1 MKKNF
6 WFITL
11 CVFLIIALFTGLNLP
26 LRIAIAANALI
37 IILNIISQI
46 RGYLLAGRK
55 EKNG

>member
-1 MKKNF
+1 MKKDF

-11 CVFLIIALFTGLNLP
+11 CVFLVIALFAGLNLP

>member
-11 CVFLIIALFTGLNLP
+11 CFFLIIALFTGLNLP

>member
-11 CVFLIIALFTGLNLP
+11 CFFLIIALFTGLNLP

-55 EKNG
+55 EKNR